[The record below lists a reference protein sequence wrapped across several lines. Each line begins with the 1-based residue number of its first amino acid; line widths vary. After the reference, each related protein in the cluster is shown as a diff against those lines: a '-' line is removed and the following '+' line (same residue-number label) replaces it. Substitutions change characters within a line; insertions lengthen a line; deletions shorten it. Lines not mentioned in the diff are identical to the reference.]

1 LKNENRI
8 ISIIKYAPIYFI
20 LILSFLTISF
30 ISYNHYEQLENE
42 KAFYKKHYY
51 DAEKTRIDELI
62 DLIYAYIVSR
72 ESNQVNELKE
82 QLKVNVNNAHSI
94 MTSIYEE
101 NIDKKSK
108 AEILENI
115 NDVLRNLKYYDGRG
129 YYFIY
134 DLNGNAI
141 LNSQF
146 PNLEGKNLWNYQ
158 DSKGVYLLQ
167 EMCKILSE
175 KDSTYFEWYWKKI
188 DSNEHSKKLGYFKK
202 FEPYNIFIGMGEYIE
217 DFDESLKNEI
227 IEYVKR
233 LKSKNN
239 EYIFLADENANVLAT
254 QNEVFMNTNFY
265 TSKYV
270 KISEEEKLKV
280 EKIKT
285 SKKPSTYI
293 EYEIFNP
300 ETNEYEVKTTYI
312 KWVDKWKFYIGTG
325 FQNKNIDLLIEKRE
339 NELEKV
345 YSENINKILFFS
357 LLIVMGLMIVSLLI
371 SKKLE
376 NSFNRYKNNINKAK
390 KKLIKAQEIALMGD
404 WEYCL
409 ADKRMYWS
417 KQIYKIL
424 NIDKKPK
431 KFSKSF
437 LSSILHEDD
446 IEKFYKALEKTINDG
461 VSDDNI
467 YRMYDSQMNIKY
479 LSVKSEK
486 ASDIKLIGVVQ
497 DITSTVKA
505 QLEQKEQERI
515 IFQQSKLAAMGEM
528 IGNIAHQWRQPLS
541 TISTVS
547 TGVKVQKENNILNED
562 QLIEDMNTINNA
574 TQYLSQTID
583 DFRNFFEPKKDKLTV
598 FDISDALDKTLKLVS
613 AQFQHRNIRIHK
625 DVLNINIESLE
636 NEIIQ
641 VLINILNNSKD
652 ALGNLTSNEKHIFIK
667 IRDLDDKI
675 KIEIYD
681 NAGGIDTKI
690 IDRVFE
696 PYFTTKH
703 KSQGTG
709 IGLYMSK
716 EIINNLLK
724 GEITVNNYEFEYEEI
739 KYTGAK
745 FTLIFDK
752 NGEKIN

>member
-1 LKNENRI
+1 MKNENRI

-417 KQIYKIL
+417 KQIYNIL

-583 DFRNFFEPKKDKLTV
+583 DFRNFLVPSIEV
-598 FDISDALDKTLKLVS
+598 NEFDICESINNTLKLISPSFKSNDIKLENKCDHITIKSLQNELIQVLMNLLKNS
-613 AQFQHRNIRIHK
+613 K
-625 DVLNINIESLE
+625 DVLIENNIQLKYIEIKNYTKE
-636 NEIIQ
+636 NF
-641 VLINILNNSKD
+641 
-652 ALGNLTSNEKHIFIK
+652 IFIEVK
-667 IRDLDDKI
+667 
-675 KIEIYD
+675 D
-681 NAGGIDTKI
+681 NAGGVDEKI
-690 IDRVFE
+690 IDKIFE

-703 KSQGTG
+703 KAQGTG
-709 IGLYMSK
+709 IGLYMSS
-716 EIINNLLK
+716 EITHKKLK
-724 GEITVNNYEFEYEEI
+724 GELFVENIIFNIDKKQY
-739 KYTGAK
+739 KGAK
-745 FTLIFDK
+745 FTIKLPIK
-752 NGEKIN
+752 L